1 MQATRQLEVIACLP
15 PHTFNVTPY
24 KSLSHFAAATGSGS
38 GGGGSSSASGS
49 SVQPSRVLPD
59 AAVLEF
65 AVALTHHHDAI
76 TGA

>member
-38 GGGGSSSASGS
+38 GSGS